1 MVSAAEE
8 EAWSD
13 VSRGRAALV
22 LMVWMWVSISW
33 MSKRTF
39 ERGVERSMGVSEGLL
54 VDSTREL
61 ANVVGEKSGE
71 RKVS

>member
-1 MVSAAEE
+1 MS
-8 EAWSD
+8 S
-13 VSRGRAALV
+13 GRAALV
-22 LMVWMWVSISW
+22 LMVWIWVSISW

-39 ERGVERSMGVSEGLL
+39 DSGVERSMGVSERLL

>member
-8 EAWSD
+8 EACSD

-33 MSKRTF
+33 MSKRTL
-39 ERGVERSMGVSEGLL
+39 ESGVERSMGVSEGLL
-54 VDSTREL
+54 VASTREL